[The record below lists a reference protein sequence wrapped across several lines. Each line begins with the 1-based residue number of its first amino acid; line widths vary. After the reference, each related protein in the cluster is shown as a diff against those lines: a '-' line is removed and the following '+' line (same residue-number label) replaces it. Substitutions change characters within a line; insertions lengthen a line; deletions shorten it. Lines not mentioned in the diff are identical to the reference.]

1 MTLCEYKSDVYDSL
15 GDVAK
20 MAEMVTKEEI
30 NGIGK
35 IILENGYGNQV
46 MVALAH
52 RHHDLASNEVML
64 EQKEKDVR
72 VSKPIESK
80 NLPINAFP
88 NIIFYGGN
96 NNWYPIGYGI
106 DEKIDAWNDEKFLKS
121 IAAYLILNNLQD
133 KLTLTL
139 KSKDDEEKKDG
150 VHFVEYN
157 YQDTR
162 TSVMHSTADKNA
174 VKNAIKTTYGFN
186 FGPEGQVEGYCFAQC
201 IPNVDGRGGCIYKE
215 HTKC

>member
-20 MAEMVTKEEI
+20 MAEMVTKDEI

-35 IILENGYGNQV
+35 IILENGYANQV

-64 EQKEKDVR
+64 EQKESDVR
-72 VSKPIESK
+72 VSKPVESK

-96 NNWYPIGYGI
+96 DKWYPIGYGM
-106 DEKIDAWNDEKFLKS
+106 
-121 IAAYLILNNLQD
+121 
-133 KLTLTL
+133 
-139 KSKDDEEKKDG
+139 SK
-150 VHFVEYN
+150 
-157 YQDTR
+157 
-162 TSVMHSTADKNA
+162 
-174 VKNAIKTTYGFN
+174 
-186 FGPEGQVEGYCFAQC
+186 
-201 IPNVDGRGGCIYKE
+201 
-215 HTKC
+215 